1 MVSVVTVAHLNLV
14 DRLEARRRV
23 SCLALPAL
31 LERCRFTLVSF
42 VADEALRGNLPFPR
56 AREEE
61 LLYILRGLLQLR
73 LWPGT
78 LWAALSD
85 SPTTYSSDQPSKLT
99 YSLAQMNG
107 FLTSYPE
114 IDQSL
119 APSAL
124 IADAVKRSTKAHLFH
139 FYDVFCEIV
148 AIPRK
153 PPSVWVAADKPQQTS
168 TDGDHRRTHSLS
180 WNSVLS
186 SDTTHSKAIELDA
199 RSLAK
204 QCLKELRSEMG
215 LGQ

>member
-1 MVSVVTVAHLNLV
+1 MSY
-14 DRLEARRRV
+14 
-23 SCLALPAL
+23 
-31 LERCRFTLVSF
+31 

-61 LLYILRGLLQLR
+61 LLYTLRGLLRLR
-73 LWPGT
+73 LWQGA

-85 SPTTYSSDQPSKLT
+85 SPSTYSSEQPSKRHLFI
-99 YSLAQMNG
+99 SAQNDSDRP
-107 FLTSYPE
+107 TE

-119 APSAL
+119 NPSAL

-139 FYDVFCEIV
+139 FYDIFCEIV

-153 PPSVWVAADKPQQTS
+153 PPSVWVSTVKHEEASAQDGQTN
-168 TDGDHRRTHSLS
+168 GHAHG
-180 WNSVLS
+180 WNSIAVDEAS
-186 SDTTHSKAIELDA
+186 HGKAVELDA
-199 RSLAK
+199 RMLAK